1 MTRIVRTLTAA
12 VCGLACGLA
21 AGLALPTGPAWA
33 AEQLTLAA
41 PAAAPGDQLGVTG
54 SGWPSGA
61 LVQLVTCGQLA
72 IAGSA
77 ACDMRAA
84 LAVPVRP
91 DGTFAVQFVLSAPP
105 VPCPCVVH
113 ATLVGGTARGQ
124 ADAPLGLTGHP
135 MGETPTAAAAPV
147 RLDLVEARIVGRQGW
162 RSLFGAAATR
172 TFVYTVHNPG
182 PQPLPNPPLNVQFGR
197 SGGGDRVSTP
207 GTGDIRPGE
216 TRTYRVPVTTPFAA
230 FGRYTVRADLGGFSP
245 AEVTFRKYPWG
256 LFGLHLLGAAM
267 IVVGVARRVAN
278 RRNRRNRPPLPTM
291 AAAPAGTLLPPV
303 VRVGSLGAY
312 LVFDDAPGA
321 GRLRRRARAH
331 LSVGGLR
338 DLLGDAGLPNGAD
351 AEGPTGTA
359 VIDLAA
365 LDAVLAARPGAASL
379 AGAPGGHR
387 NAAAVI
393 DLTALDTHLGSPR

>member
-1 MTRIVRTLTAA
+1 MTRIARTLTAA
-12 VCGLACGLA
+12 VCGLAC
-21 AGLALPTGPAWA
+21 GLALPTGPAWA

-41 PAAAPGDQLGVTG
+41 PAAAPGDRLGVTG
-54 SGWPSGA
+54 SGWTAGA

-77 ACDMRAA
+77 SCDMRAA

-124 ADAPLGLTGHP
+124 ADAPLELTGHA
-135 MGETPTAAAAPV
+135 MGDTPTVAAAPV
-147 RLDLVEARIVGRQGW
+147 RLDLVEVRIAGRSGW
-162 RSLFGAAATR
+162 RSLFGAATTR

-197 SGGGDRVSTP
+197 DGGGDRVSTP

-267 IVVGVARRVAN
+267 IIVGVARRIA
-278 RRNRRNRPPLPTM
+278 NRRNRPPLPMM
-291 AAAPAGTLLPPV
+291 AAAPAGALLPPV

-312 LVFDDAPGA
+312 LVFDDAPGV

-331 LSVGGLR
+331 LSVAGLR
-338 DLLGDAGLPNGAD
+338 DLLGDAGLATGSG
-351 AEGPTGTA
+351 AEGPGAGAA

-365 LDAVLAARPGAASL
+365 LDAVLATRPGAATP
-379 AGAPGGHR
+379 AGASGG
-387 NAAAVI
+387 NQSAAAVI
-393 DLTALDTHLGSPR
+393 DLAALDTYLGSPR